1 MTKKTLGI
9 LICIMIISLI
19 PAVNG
24 MSADAKP
31 EEATLPLGSTFI
43 IGTVYN
49 PIESGETVNASAI
62 RLVYYEWNFMDENI
76 GMVGGFKQISF
87 KKQPFFNIYKPGPF
101 GLVAYIFGFCTDF
114 EILE

>member
-1 MTKKTLGI
+1 MTKKILGI
-9 LICIMIISLI
+9 LICTITILLI

-24 MSADAKP
+24 MSVDVKS
-31 EEATLPLGSTFI
+31 EESTSSFGYTFI

-87 KKQPFFNIYKPGPF
+87 KRQPFFNIYKPGPF
-101 GLVAYIFGFCTDF
+101 GLVAYVFGFCTDF